1 MNEKTLFDYLKN
13 KYWNDLKLS
22 TDEFSAYDCFS
33 YSTKTR
39 IELKCRKTHYKEL
52 MIEKAKYYYL
62 VKKYIEVNE
71 IPLYIN
77 STPEGIFAF
86 DLRTINPTW
95 VTNKQM
101 PKTTEFNTKT
111 KIQKTYGL
119 ININKGKKI

>member
-22 TDEFSAYDCFS
+22 TDEFSSYDCFS
-33 YSTKTR
+33 YLTKTR
-39 IELKCRKTHYKEL
+39 IELKCRKKHYKEL
-52 MIEKAKYYYL
+52 MIERKKYYYL

-111 KIQKTYGL
+111 KIIKTYGL